1 MTRWCMTAHFNFFS
15 SPNRIKIWLLH
26 KNTRVF
32 LELLWW
38 ENAVDRDQV
47 LQISFWKKRRRGRFR
62 NSCHLVFLKKEIY
75 KKHNFILNLNFIEQE
90 KIFVFIH
97 AIASYI
103 ILHLI
108 FKESRKKI
116 KPRSARQGGATAR
129 KCYIKSATCSPHILN
144 CISLW
149 RPPCIINGIPECLIS
164 NIYE

>member
-1 MTRWCMTAHFNFFS
+1 MIIAQEYSSFFGTSLMRKRCRQRS
-15 SPNRIKIWLLH
+15 SPSDII
-26 KNTRVF
+26 
-32 LELLWW
+32 LE
-38 ENAVDRDQV
+38 
-47 LQISFWKKRRRGRFR
+47 KRGRGRFR

-144 CISLW
+144 CISL
-149 RPPCIINGIPECLIS
+149 
-164 NIYE
+164 